1 MFFHFFYHLVRDIGL
16 IHRNLLLSKNIRN
29 KKICYQ
35 GELVFSAAC
44 ATDFAACM
52 SLMERCGLYAVPW
65 LQKVFKKRMPELC
78 GIVKNEKGKIIAC
91 DLFMFQ
97 EVEYEQQIIHE
108 IYLAVDPEYR
118 GRGISTKLRRYSLE
132 SYDHGSLKAV
142 STLAGFDDIKAL
154 RSAQHCGFSIE
165 KSSAKPPAFYLI
177 KYLTSR

>member
-1 MFFHFFYHLVRDIGL
+1 
-16 IHRNLLLSKNIRN
+16 
-29 KKICYQ
+29 
-35 GELVFSAAC
+35 
-44 ATDFAACM
+44 
-52 SLMERCGLYAVPW
+52 
-65 LQKVFKKRMPELC
+65 
-78 GIVKNEKGKIIAC
+78 
-91 DLFMFQ
+91 MFQ